1 MIWVRADMKKSF
13 IVLLISV
20 LLCGNIFAQESSGSE
35 IAFPQIIVRFENLF
49 SFSQFEF
56 LDGTKIKNN
65 KELNVLLKG
74 VPENSKF
81 LRKAN
86 FWKTMTF
93 VSTAAGLGCLG
104 ATAFVDSGFAVETL
118 CLGAV
123 GCLVV
128 DLFSCFMSVSYKNIA
143 LDNYNLYALQLE
155 RKR

>member
-1 MIWVRADMKKSF
+1 MKKGF
-13 IVLLISV
+13 IVLVISV
-20 LLCGNIFAQESSGSE
+20 VLCKSIFAQESSSESE
-35 IAFPQIIVRFENLF
+35 IAFPQIIVRSENLF

-56 LDGTKIKNN
+56 LDGTKIKSN

-81 LRKAN
+81 VRKAN

-104 ATAFVDSGFAVETL
+104 ATAFVNSDCAVESL

-123 GCLVV
+123 GCLVL

-155 RKR
+155 RQN

>member
-1 MIWVRADMKKSF
+1 MKKGF

-20 LLCGNIFAQESSGSE
+20 VLCKSIFAQESSSESE
-35 IAFPQIIVRFENLF
+35 IAFPQIIVRSENLF

-56 LDGTKIKNN
+56 LDGTKIKSN

-74 VPENSKF
+74 VPENTKF
-81 LRKAN
+81 VNKAN

-93 VSTAAGLGCLG
+93 VSTVAGLGCLG
-104 ATAFVDSGFAVETL
+104 ATAFVDSDCAVESL

-123 GCLVV
+123 GCLVI

-155 RKR
+155 RQN

>member
-1 MIWVRADMKKSF
+1 MKKGF

-20 LLCGNIFAQESSGSE
+20 VLCKSIFAQESSSESE
-35 IAFPQIIVRFENLF
+35 IAFPQIIVRSENLF

-56 LDGTKIKNN
+56 LDGTKIKSN

-74 VPENSKF
+74 APENTKF
-81 LRKAN
+81 VRKAN

-104 ATAFVDSGFAVETL
+104 ATAFVDSDCAVKSL

-123 GCLVV
+123 GCLVI

-155 RKR
+155 RQN

>member
-1 MIWVRADMKKSF
+1 MKKGF

-20 LLCGNIFAQESSGSE
+20 VLCKSIFSQESSSESE
-35 IAFPQIIVRFENLF
+35 IAFPQMIVRSENLL

-56 LDGTKIKNN
+56 LDGTKIKSN

-74 VPENSKF
+74 VPENTKF
-81 LRKAN
+81 VRKAN

-104 ATAFVDSGFAVETL
+104 ATAFVDSDCVVESL

-123 GCLVV
+123 GCLVI

-155 RKR
+155 RQN

>member
-1 MIWVRADMKKSF
+1 MKKGF
-13 IVLLISV
+13 IVLLVSV
-20 LLCGNIFAQESSGSE
+20 LFCGNIFAQESSSESE
-35 IAFPQIIVRFENLF
+35 ITFPQIIVRSENLF

-65 KELNVLLKG
+65 KEMNVLLKG

-81 LRKAN
+81 VKKAN

-93 VSTAAGLGCLG
+93 VSTVAGLGCLG
-104 ATAFVDSGFAVETL
+104 ATAFVDSDCAVESL

-123 GCLVV
+123 GCLVL
-128 DLFSCFMSVSYKNIA
+128 DLFSCFMSVSYKSIA

-155 RKR
+155 RQH